1 MKLLKNMIK
10 LNQRKIMLKNRK
22 KKKIFLIEYL
32 IFKLLLKVKKLIIF

>member
-32 IFKLLLKVKKLIIF
+32 IFKLLKVKKLIIF